1 MLTIDPL
8 VEPPNARIDLPGS
21 KSITNRALVVAG
33 LADGESELAGVLFSE
48 DTHVMMD
55 SLQKM
60 GVGIRQNLNGLSVS
74 ISGTGGSL
82 QRPEETLWVH
92 QSGTTARF
100 CLPLAALCGQ
110 EVTIDGDEQ
119 IKNRPHEELCK
130 ALQSLG
136 AQIEYLEAPNSFPLV
151 VNGKDLQGGQIS
163 LNGGISSQFISALL
177 LAAPCFPD
185 QLELNIDGD
194 LVSRPYIDMT
204 ISVMQA
210 FGAQVQRVNDRR
222 YVVSPTGYRNSRY
235 EIEPDA
241 SAASY
246 FFAAAAISGGSITI
260 EGLGS
265 RSIQGDTRFVDIVE
279 KMGAKVVRSDSA
291 ISVTGTGSLIG
302 IDASMKEISDT
313 VPTLAA
319 IAPLA
324 SGPTVISDVA
334 FIARKE
340 SDRVT
345 ALITELR
352 KIGVQ
357 AEKTETGMV
366 IYPGEVQKGTV
377 HTYDDHRI
385 AMAFSILG
393 LVVPG
398 ITLDSPQCVAKTFP
412 SFFDVLD
419 QVRVAGDAKLSILAI
434 DGPAGSGKSTLAK
447 QVAKQLSLEY
457 LDTGAMYRSVAAVA
471 LAQSASLDDE
481 AEIAEIAERIN
492 IRFDDGR
499 VYVDDDDLTEAI
511 RSPEV
516 NAAVSQVAA
525 NPGVRSIMRRQQ
537 RSWARVRGGGVLE
550 GRDIGSVVFPEAR
563 LKVYVTATPEE
574 RARRRSLESGRSV
587 EDIMEEILQRDTKD
601 STRGDSPLVADQEAV
616 VIDTTGKTIQ
626 ETSDYIEELFSR

>member
-110 EVTIDGDEQ
+110 EVTIDGDKQ

-279 KMGAKVVRSDSA
+279 KMGAKVVRSDNA
-291 ISVTGTGSLIG
+291 LSVTGTGSLIG

>member
-8 VEPPNARIDLPGS
+8 VEPPNARLDLPGS

-33 LADGESELAGVLFSE
+33 LADGESELAGVLFSQ

-60 GVGIRQNLNGLSVS
+60 GVGIRQSPNDLSVS

-82 QRPEETLWVH
+82 QRPEEALWVH

-119 IKNRPHEELCK
+119 IKNRPHGELCK

-136 AQIEYLEAPNSFPLV
+136 AQVEYLEAPNSFPLV
-151 VNGKDLQGGQIS
+151 VNGKHLQGGEIS

-222 YVVSPTGYRNSRY
+222 YVISPTGYRNSRY

-246 FFAAAAISGGSITI
+246 FFAAAAISGGSITV

-265 RSIQGDTRFVDIVE
+265 QSIQGDTGFVDIVE
-279 KMGAKVVRSDSA
+279 KMGAKVVRSDNA
-291 ISVTGTGSLIG
+291 LSVTGTGSLIG

-324 SGPTVISDVA
+324 TGPTVISDVA
-334 FIARKE
+334 FIAEKE

-345 ALITELR
+345 ALISELR

-366 IYPGEVQKGTV
+366 IYPGEVQKGTI

-481 AEIAEIAERIN
+481 AEIAEIAEGIN
-492 IRFDDGR
+492 IRFDGGR

-525 NPGVRSIMRRQQ
+525 NPGVRSVMRRQQ

-616 VIDTTGKTIQ
+616 MIDTTGKTIQ
-626 ETSDYIEELFSR
+626 ETSDYIEGLFLQ

>member
-1 MLTIDPL
+1 MLTIDSL
-8 VEPPNARIDLPGS
+8 VEPPNARLDLPGS

-33 LADGESELAGVLFSE
+33 LADGESELSGVLFSQ

-60 GVGIRQNLNGLSVS
+60 GVGIRQNPNGLSVS

-82 QRPEETLWVH
+82 QKPAETIWVH

-100 CLPLAALCGQ
+100 CLPLAALCRQ

-136 AQIEYLEAPNSFPLV
+136 AQIEYLEVPNSFPLV
-151 VNGKDLQGGQIS
+151 INGKDLQGGRIS

-222 YVVSPTGYRNSRY
+222 YVISPTGYRKSRY

-246 FFAAAAISGGSITI
+246 FFAAAAISGGSITV
-260 EGLGS
+260 EGIGS
-265 RSIQGDTRFVDIVE
+265 QSIQGDKGFVDIVE
-279 KMGAKVVRSDSA
+279 KMGAKVVRSDNA
-291 ISVTGTGSLIG
+291 LSVTGTGSLIG

-334 FIARKE
+334 FIAQKE

-352 KIGVQ
+352 KIGIK

-366 IYPGEVQKGTV
+366 IYPGEVQKGTI

-419 QVRVAGDAKLSILAI
+419 QVRAAGDAKLSILAI

-492 IRFDDGR
+492 IRFDDER

-525 NPGVRSIMRRQQ
+525 NPSVRSIMRRQQ

-626 ETSDYIEELFSR
+626 ETSDYIEGLFLQ

>member
-8 VEPPNARIDLPGS
+8 VEPPNARLDLPGS

-33 LADGESELAGVLFSE
+33 LADGESELSGVLFSQ

-60 GVGIRQNLNGLSVS
+60 GVGIRQNPNSLSVS
-74 ISGTGGSL
+74 ISGTGGGL

-151 VNGKDLQGGQIS
+151 VNGKHLQGGQIS

-185 QLELNIDGD
+185 ELELNIDGD
-194 LVSRPYIDMT
+194 IVSRPYIDMT

-222 YVVSPTGYRNSRY
+222 YVISPTGYRKSRY

-246 FFAAAAISGGSITI
+246 FFAAAAISGGSITV

-265 RSIQGDTRFVDIVE
+265 QSIQGDKGFVDIVE
-279 KMGAKVVRSDSA
+279 KMGAKVVRSDNA
-291 ISVTGTGSLIG
+291 LSVIGTGSLIG
-302 IDASMKEISDT
+302 VDASMKEISDT

-319 IAPLA
+319 IAALA

-334 FIARKE
+334 FIAQKE

-352 KIGVQ
+352 KIGVK

-366 IYPGEVQKGTV
+366 IYPGEVQKGTI

-419 QVRVAGDAKLSILAI
+419 QVRVTGDAKLSILAI

-471 LAQSASLDDE
+471 LAQSASLDNE

-537 RSWARVRGGGVLE
+537 RSWARARGGGVLE

-587 EDIMEEILQRDTKD
+587 EDIMKEILQRDTKD

-626 ETSDYIEELFSR
+626 ETSDYIERLFSR

>member
-8 VEPPNARIDLPGS
+8 VEPPNARLDLPGS

-163 LNGGISSQFISALL
+163 LNGGVSSQFISALL

-279 KMGAKVVRSDSA
+279 KMGAKVLRSVNA
-291 ISVTGTGSLIG
+291 LSVTGTGSLIG

-334 FIARKE
+334 FIALKE

-366 IYPGEVQKGTV
+366 IYPGEVQEGTV

-385 AMAFSILG
+385 AMAFAILG

-616 VIDTTGKTIQ
+616 VIDTTGKTIH
-626 ETSDYIEELFSR
+626 ETSDYIEDLFLQ

>member
-8 VEPPNARIDLPGS
+8 VEPPNARLDLPGS
-21 KSITNRALVVAG
+21 KSITNRALVIAG

-110 EVTIDGDEQ
+110 EVRIDGDEQ

-210 FGAQVQRVNDRR
+210 FGAQIQQVNDRR

-246 FFAAAAISGGSITI
+246 FFAAAAISGGSITV

-265 RSIQGDTRFVDIVE
+265 RSIQGDTGFVDIVE
-279 KMGAKVVRSDSA
+279 KMGAKVVRSDNA
-291 ISVTGTGSLIG
+291 LSVTGTGSLIG

-334 FIARKE
+334 FIAQKE

-366 IYPGEVQKGTV
+366 IYPGEVQKGTI

-616 VIDTTGKTIQ
+616 MIDTTGKTIH
-626 ETSDYIEELFSR
+626 ETSDYIEGLFSR

>member
-110 EVTIDGDEQ
+110 EVTIDGDKQ

-279 KMGAKVVRSDSA
+279 KMGAKVVRSDNA
-291 ISVTGTGSLIG
+291 LSVTGTGSLIG

-516 NAAVSQVAA
+516 NGAVSQVAA

>member
-60 GVGIRQNLNGLSVS
+60 GVGIRQNLNRLSVS

-82 QRPEETLWVH
+82 ERPEETLWVH

-279 KMGAKVVRSDSA
+279 KMGAKVVRSDNA
-291 ISVTGTGSLIG
+291 LSVTGTGSLIG

-626 ETSDYIEELFSR
+626 ETSDYIEGLFSR

>member
-8 VEPPNARIDLPGS
+8 VEPPNARLDLPGS

-33 LADGESELAGVLFSE
+33 LADGESELSGVLFSE

-60 GVGIRQNLNGLSVS
+60 GVGIRQNPDNLSVL
-74 ISGTGGSL
+74 IRGTGGGL
-82 QRPEETLWVH
+82 ERPEETLWVH

-100 CLPLAALCGQ
+100 CLPLAALSGQ

-136 AQIEYLEAPNSFPLV
+136 AQIEYLQAPNSFPLV
-151 VNGKDLQGGQIS
+151 VNGKDLQGGHIS
-163 LNGGISSQFISALL
+163 LNGGVSSQFISALL

-222 YVVSPTGYRNSRY
+222 YVISPTGYRNSRY

-246 FFAAAAISGGSITI
+246 FFAAAAISGGSITV

-265 RSIQGDTRFVDIVE
+265 QSIQGDTGFVDIVE
-279 KMGAKVVRSDSA
+279 KMGAKVLRSGNA
-291 ISVTGTGSLIG
+291 LSVTGTGSLVG
-302 IDASMKEISDT
+302 IDVSMKEISDT

-334 FIARKE
+334 FIAQKE

-352 KIGVQ
+352 KIGVR

-366 IYPGEVQKGTV
+366 IYPGEVQKGTI

-393 LVVPG
+393 LVVPE

-447 QVAKQLSLEY
+447 QVAKQLGLEY
-457 LDTGAMYRSVAAVA
+457 LDTGAMYRSVAALA

-481 AEIAEIAERIN
+481 AEIAEIAEQIN

-626 ETSDYIEELFSR
+626 ETSDYIEGLFLQ

>member
-1 MLTIDPL
+1 MLSIDPL
-8 VEPPNARIDLPGS
+8 VEPPNVRLSLPGS

-33 LADGESELAGVLFSE
+33 LANGESSLSGVLFSE

-60 GVGIRQNLNGLSVS
+60 GVEIRQNSNDQSVS
-74 ISGTGGSL
+74 ISGTGGRL
-82 QRPEETLWVH
+82 QSPAETIWVH

-110 EVTIDGDEQ
+110 EVTIDGDQQ
-119 IKNRPHEELCK
+119 IRNRPHEGLCK
-130 ALQSLG
+130 ALESLG
-136 AQIEYLEAPNSFPLV
+136 AQIEYLEVANSFPLV
-151 VNGKDLQGGQIS
+151 VNGKNLKGGRIT
-163 LNGGISSQFISALL
+163 LNGSISSQFISALL

-185 QLELNIDGD
+185 QLELNIEGD

-210 FGAQVQRVNDRR
+210 FGAQAERVTDRR
-222 YVVSPTGYRNSRY
+222 YVISPTGYQNSRY

-246 FFAAAAISGGSITI
+246 FFAAAAISGGSVTV
-260 EGLGS
+260 EGIGNQ
-265 RSIQGDTRFVDIVE
+265 SIQGDTGFVGIIE
-279 KMGAKVVRSDSA
+279 KMGAKVTRLDHA
-291 ISVTGTGSLIG
+291 LSVTGTGSLAG
-302 IDASMKEISDT
+302 IDVSMKEISDT

-324 SGPTVISDVA
+324 SGSTAISDVA
-334 FIARKE
+334 FIAKKE

-352 KIGVQ
+352 KIGVK
-357 AEKTETGMV
+357 AEKTETGMI
-366 IYPGEVQKGTV
+366 IYPGEIQKGTI

-385 AMAFSILG
+385 AMAFSVLG

-419 QVRVAGDAKLSILAI
+419 QLRVAGDAKLSILAI

-447 QVAKQLSLEY
+447 QVAKQLGLEY

-481 AEIAEIAERIN
+481 TGIAEIAGRIN
-492 IRFDDGR
+492 IQFTNGK

-516 NAAVSQVAA
+516 NAAVSKVAA

-550 GRDIGSVVFPEAR
+550 GRDIGSVVFPEAQ

-601 STRGDSPLVADQEAV
+601 STRDDSPLVADQEAV
-616 VIDTTGKTIQ
+616 VIDTTGKTIE
-626 ETSDYIEELFSR
+626 ETSDYIEELFLQ

>member
-8 VEPPNARIDLPGS
+8 VEPPNARLDLPGS

-110 EVTIDGDEQ
+110 EVTIDGDKQ

-246 FFAAAAISGGSITI
+246 FFAAAAISGGSITV

-279 KMGAKVVRSDSA
+279 KMGAKVVRSDNA
-291 ISVTGTGSLIG
+291 LSVTGTGSLIG

-334 FIARKE
+334 FIAQKE

-366 IYPGEVQKGTV
+366 IYPGEVQKGTI

-587 EDIMEEILQRDTKD
+587 DDIMEEILQRDTKD

-626 ETSDYIEELFSR
+626 ETSDYIEGLFSR

>member
-1 MLTIDPL
+1 MLTIDSL
-8 VEPPNARIDLPGS
+8 VEPPNARLYLPGS

-33 LADGESELAGVLFSE
+33 LADGESELSGVLFSQ

-60 GVGIRQNLNGLSVS
+60 GVGIRQNPNGLSVS

-82 QRPEETLWVH
+82 QKPAETIWVH

-136 AQIEYLEAPNSFPLV
+136 AQIEYLEVPNSFPLV
-151 VNGKDLQGGQIS
+151 INGKDLQGGRIS

-177 LAAPCFPD
+177 LSAPCFLD

-222 YVVSPTGYRNSRY
+222 YVISPTGYRKSRY

-260 EGLGS
+260 EGIGS
-265 RSIQGDTRFVDIVE
+265 QSIQGDKGFVDIVE
-279 KMGAKVVRSDSA
+279 KMGAKVVRSDNA
-291 ISVTGTGSLIG
+291 LSVTGTGSLIG

-334 FIARKE
+334 FIAQKE

-352 KIGVQ
+352 KIGIK

-366 IYPGEVQKGTV
+366 IYPGEVQKGTI

-419 QVRVAGDAKLSILAI
+419 QVRAAGDAKLSILAI

-492 IRFDDGR
+492 IRFDDER

-525 NPGVRSIMRRQQ
+525 NPSVRSIMRRQQ

-626 ETSDYIEELFSR
+626 ETSDYIEGLFLQ

>member
-110 EVTIDGDEQ
+110 EVTIDGDKQ

-241 SAASY
+241 SSASY

-279 KMGAKVVRSDSA
+279 KMGAKVVRSDNA
-291 ISVTGTGSLIG
+291 LSVTGTGSLIG

-385 AMAFSILG
+385 AMAFAILG

>member
-110 EVTIDGDEQ
+110 EVTIDGDKQ

-279 KMGAKVVRSDSA
+279 KMGAKVVRSDNA
-291 ISVTGTGSLIG
+291 LSVTGTGSLIG

-385 AMAFSILG
+385 AMAFAILG

-616 VIDTTGKTIQ
+616 VIDTTGKTIH

>member
-1 MLTIDPL
+1 MLTIDSL
-8 VEPPNARIDLPGS
+8 VEPPNARLDLPGS

-33 LADGESELAGVLFSE
+33 LADGESELSGVLFSQ

-60 GVGIRQNLNGLSVS
+60 GVGIRQNPNGLSVS

-82 QRPEETLWVH
+82 QKPAETIWVH

-136 AQIEYLEAPNSFPLV
+136 AQIEYLEVPNSFPLV
-151 VNGKDLQGGQIS
+151 INGKDLQGGRIS

-177 LAAPCFPD
+177 LAAPCFLD

-210 FGAQVQRVNDRR
+210 FGAEVQRVNDRR
-222 YVVSPTGYRNSRY
+222 YVISPTGYRKSRY

-246 FFAAAAISGGSITI
+246 FFAAAAISGGSITV
-260 EGLGS
+260 EGIGS
-265 RSIQGDTRFVDIVE
+265 QSIQGDKGFVDIVE
-279 KMGAKVVRSDSA
+279 KMGAKVVRSDNA
-291 ISVTGTGSLIG
+291 LSVTGTGSLIG

-334 FIARKE
+334 FIAQKE

-352 KIGVQ
+352 KIGIK

-366 IYPGEVQKGTV
+366 IYPGEVQKGTI

-419 QVRVAGDAKLSILAI
+419 QVRAAGDAKLSILAI

-492 IRFDDGR
+492 IRFDDER

-525 NPGVRSIMRRQQ
+525 NPSVRSTMRRQQ

-626 ETSDYIEELFSR
+626 ETSDYIEGLFLQ

>member
-8 VEPPNARIDLPGS
+8 VEPPNARLDLPGS

-60 GVGIRQNLNGLSVS
+60 GVGIRQNPNGLSVS

-82 QRPEETLWVH
+82 ERPAETIWVH

-222 YVVSPTGYRNSRY
+222 YVISPTGYRKSRY

-246 FFAAAAISGGSITI
+246 FFAAAAISGGSITV

-265 RSIQGDTRFVDIVE
+265 QSIQGDKGFVDIVE
-279 KMGAKVVRSDSA
+279 KMGAKVVRSDNA
-291 ISVTGTGSLIG
+291 LSVIGTGSLIG

-334 FIARKE
+334 FIAQKE

-471 LAQSASLDDE
+471 LAQSASLDNE

-550 GRDIGSVVFPEAR
+550 GRDIGSVVFPEAL

-574 RARRRSLESGRSV
+574 RARRRSLESGRLV

-616 VIDTTGKTIQ
+616 LIDTTGKTIQ
-626 ETSDYIEELFSR
+626 ETSDYIQGLFLG

>member
-8 VEPPNARIDLPGS
+8 VEPPNARLDLPGS

-74 ISGTGGSL
+74 ISGTGGGL
-82 QRPEETLWVH
+82 ERPGETLWVH

-151 VNGKDLQGGQIS
+151 VNGKDLQGGQLS

-222 YVVSPTGYRNSRY
+222 YVISPTGYRNSRY

-246 FFAAAAISGGSITI
+246 FFAAAAISGGSITV

-265 RSIQGDTRFVDIVE
+265 RSIQGDTGFVDIVE
-279 KMGAKVVRSDSA
+279 KMGAKVVRSDNA
-291 ISVTGTGSLIG
+291 LSVTGTGSLIG

-334 FIARKE
+334 FIAQKE

-366 IYPGEVQKGTV
+366 IYPGDVQKGTI

-616 VIDTTGKTIQ
+616 VIDTTGKTIH

>member
-8 VEPPNARIDLPGS
+8 VEPPNARLGLPGS

-33 LADGESELAGVLFSE
+33 LADGESDLSGVLFSE

-60 GVGIRQNLNGLSVS
+60 GVEIRQKPDDLSVL
-74 ISGTGGSL
+74 IRGTGGSL
-82 QRPEETLWVH
+82 QSPEETIWVH

-110 EVTIDGDEQ
+110 EVMIDGDDQ

-151 VNGKDLQGGQIS
+151 VNGKDLQGGHIS
-163 LNGGISSQFISALL
+163 LNGGVSSQFISALL

-210 FGAQVQRVNDRR
+210 FGAQVQRVDDRR
-222 YVVSPTGYRNSRY
+222 YVISPTGYRNSRY

-246 FFAAAAISGGSITI
+246 FFAAAAISGGSITV

-265 RSIQGDTRFVDIVE
+265 QSIQGDIGFVDIVE
-279 KMGAKVVRSDSA
+279 KMGAKVLRSVNA
-291 ISVTGTGSLIG
+291 LSVTGTGSLVG
-302 IDASMKEISDT
+302 IDVSMKEISDT

-334 FIARKE
+334 FIAQKE

-352 KIGVQ
+352 KIGVR

-366 IYPGEVQKGTV
+366 IYPGEVQRGTI

-398 ITLDSPQCVAKTFP
+398 IALDSPKCVAKTFP

-447 QVAKQLSLEY
+447 QVAKQLGLEY

-481 AEIAEIAERIN
+481 AGIAEIAERIN

-516 NAAVSQVAA
+516 NGAVSQVAA

-626 ETSDYIEELFSR
+626 ETSDYIEDLFLQ

>member
-8 VEPPNARIDLPGS
+8 VEPPNARLDLPGS

-33 LADGESELAGVLFSE
+33 LADGESNLTGVLFSQ

-55 SLQKM
+55 SLEKM
-60 GVGIRQNLNGLSVS
+60 GVGIRQNPNALSVS
-74 ISGTGGSL
+74 ISGTGGGL
-82 QRPEETLWVH
+82 QRPAETIWVH

-119 IKNRPHEELCK
+119 IKNRPHAELCK
-130 ALQSLG
+130 ALQLLG

-151 VNGKDLQGGQIS
+151 VNGKDLKGGQIS

-177 LAAPCFPD
+177 LAAPCLPD

-194 LVSRPYIDMT
+194 LVSLPYIDMT

-222 YVVSPTGYRNSRY
+222 YVILPTGYRNSRY

-246 FFAAAAISGGSITI
+246 FFAAAAISGGSITV

-265 RSIQGDTRFVDIVE
+265 QSIQGDKGFVDIVE
-279 KMGAKVVRSDSA
+279 KMGAKVVRSDNA
-291 ISVTGTGSLIG
+291 LSVTGTGSLIG

-334 FIARKE
+334 FIAEKE

-366 IYPGEVQKGTV
+366 IYPGEVQKGTI

-626 ETSDYIEELFSR
+626 ETSDYIEGLFL

>member
-8 VEPPNARIDLPGS
+8 VEPPNARLDLPGS

-33 LADGESELAGVLFSE
+33 LADGESELAGVLFSQ

-60 GVGIRQNLNGLSVS
+60 GVGIRQSPNDLSVS

-82 QRPEETLWVH
+82 QRPEEALWVH

-119 IKNRPHEELCK
+119 IKNRPHGELCK

-136 AQIEYLEAPNSFPLV
+136 AQVEYLEAPNSFPLV
-151 VNGKDLQGGQIS
+151 VNGKHLQGGEIS

-222 YVVSPTGYRNSRY
+222 YVISPTGYRNSRY

-246 FFAAAAISGGSITI
+246 FFAAAAISGGSITV

-265 RSIQGDTRFVDIVE
+265 QSIQGDTGFVDIVE
-279 KMGAKVVRSDSA
+279 KMGAKVVRSDNA
-291 ISVTGTGSLIG
+291 LSVTGTGSLIG

-324 SGPTVISDVA
+324 TGPTVISDVA
-334 FIARKE
+334 FIAEKE

-345 ALITELR
+345 ALISELR

-366 IYPGEVQKGTV
+366 IYPGEVQKGTI

-419 QVRVAGDAKLSILAI
+419 QVRVAGDAKLNILAI

-481 AEIAEIAERIN
+481 AEIAEIAEGIN
-492 IRFDDGR
+492 IRFDGGR

-525 NPGVRSIMRRQQ
+525 NPGVRSVMRRQQ

-574 RARRRSLESGRSV
+574 RARRRSLESGRLV

-616 VIDTTGKTIQ
+616 MIDTTGKTIQ
-626 ETSDYIEELFSR
+626 ETSDYIEGLFLQ

>member
-8 VEPPNARIDLPGS
+8 VEPPNARLDLPGS

-33 LADGESELAGVLFSE
+33 LADGESNLTGVLFSQ

-55 SLQKM
+55 SLEKM
-60 GVGIRQNLNGLSVS
+60 GVGIRQNPNALSVS
-74 ISGTGGSL
+74 ISGTGGGL
-82 QRPEETLWVH
+82 QRPAETIWVH

-119 IKNRPHEELCK
+119 IKNRPHAELCK
-130 ALQSLG
+130 ALQLLG

-151 VNGKDLQGGQIS
+151 VNGKDLKGGQIS

-177 LAAPCFPD
+177 LAAPCLPD

-222 YVVSPTGYRNSRY
+222 YVILPTGYRNSRY

-246 FFAAAAISGGSITI
+246 FFAAAAISGGSITV

-265 RSIQGDTRFVDIVE
+265 QSIQGDKGFVDIVE
-279 KMGAKVVRSDSA
+279 KMGAKVVRSDNA
-291 ISVTGTGSLIG
+291 LSVTGTGSLIG

-334 FIARKE
+334 FIAQKE

-352 KIGVQ
+352 KIGVK

-366 IYPGEVQKGTV
+366 IYPGEVQKGTI
-377 HTYDDHRI
+377 HTYDDQRI

-626 ETSDYIEELFSR
+626 ETSDYIEGLFL

>member
-1 MLTIDPL
+1 MLTIDSL
-8 VEPPNARIDLPGS
+8 VEPPNARLDLPGS

-82 QRPEETLWVH
+82 QKPAETLWVH

-110 EVTIDGDEQ
+110 EVAIDGDEQ

-136 AQIEYLEAPNSFPLV
+136 AQIEYLEVPNSFPLV
-151 VNGKDLQGGQIS
+151 VNGKDLQGGRIS

-194 LVSRPYIDMT
+194 LVSRPYVDMT

-210 FGAQVQRVNDRR
+210 FGAQIQRVNDRR

-246 FFAAAAISGGSITI
+246 FFAAAAISGGSITV

-265 RSIQGDTRFVDIVE
+265 RSIQGDTGFVDIVE
-279 KMGAKVVRSDSA
+279 KMGAKVVRSDNA
-291 ISVTGTGSLIG
+291 LSVTGTGSLIG

-334 FIARKE
+334 FIAQKE

-366 IYPGEVQKGTV
+366 IYPGEVQKGTI

-419 QVRVAGDAKLSILAI
+419 QVRAAGDAKLSILAI

-481 AEIAEIAERIN
+481 AEIAKIAERIN

-616 VIDTTGKTIQ
+616 VIDTTGKTIH
-626 ETSDYIEELFSR
+626 ETSDYIEGLFSR

>member
-60 GVGIRQNLNGLSVS
+60 GVGIRQKLNRLSVS

-82 QRPEETLWVH
+82 ERPEETLWVH

-279 KMGAKVVRSDSA
+279 KMGAKVVRSDNA
-291 ISVTGTGSLIG
+291 LSVTGTGSLIG

-626 ETSDYIEELFSR
+626 ETSDYIEGLFSR

>member
-8 VEPPNARIDLPGS
+8 VEPPNARLDLPGS

-33 LADGESELAGVLFSE
+33 LADGESELAGVLFSQ

-60 GVGIRQNLNGLSVS
+60 GVGIRQNPNALSVS
-74 ISGTGGSL
+74 ISGTGGGL
-82 QRPEETLWVH
+82 QRPAETIWVH

-119 IKNRPHEELCK
+119 IKNRPHGELCK

-136 AQIEYLEAPNSFPLV
+136 AQVEYLEAPNSFPLV
-151 VNGKDLQGGQIS
+151 VNGKHLQGGEIS

-222 YVVSPTGYRNSRY
+222 YVISPTGYRNSRY

-246 FFAAAAISGGSITI
+246 FFAAAAISGGSITV

-265 RSIQGDTRFVDIVE
+265 QSIQGDKGFVDIVE
-279 KMGAKVVRSDSA
+279 KMGAKVVRSDNA
-291 ISVTGTGSLIG
+291 LSVTGTGSLIG

-334 FIARKE
+334 FIAEKE

-345 ALITELR
+345 ALISELR

-366 IYPGEVQKGTV
+366 IYPGEVQKGTI

-616 VIDTTGKTIQ
+616 MIDTTGKTIQ
-626 ETSDYIEELFSR
+626 ETSDYIEGLFLQ

>member
-1 MLTIDPL
+1 MLTIDSL
-8 VEPPNARIDLPGS
+8 VEPPNARLDLPGS

-33 LADGESELAGVLFSE
+33 LADGESELSGVLFSQ

-60 GVGIRQNLNGLSVS
+60 GVGIRQNPNGLSVS

-82 QRPEETLWVH
+82 QKPAETIWVH

-136 AQIEYLEAPNSFPLV
+136 AQIEYLEVPNSFPLV
-151 VNGKDLQGGQIS
+151 INGKDLQGGRIS

-177 LAAPCFPD
+177 LSAPCFLD

-222 YVVSPTGYRNSRY
+222 YVISPTGYRKSRY

-260 EGLGS
+260 EGIGS
-265 RSIQGDTRFVDIVE
+265 QSIQGDKGFVDIVE
-279 KMGAKVVRSDSA
+279 KMGAKVVRSDNA
-291 ISVTGTGSLIG
+291 LSVTGTGSLIG

-334 FIARKE
+334 FIAQKE

-352 KIGVQ
+352 KIGIK

-366 IYPGEVQKGTV
+366 IYPGEVQKGTI

-419 QVRVAGDAKLSILAI
+419 QVRAAGDAKLSILAI

-492 IRFDDGR
+492 IRFDDER

-525 NPGVRSIMRRQQ
+525 NPSVRSIMRRQQ

-626 ETSDYIEELFSR
+626 ETSDYIEGLFLQ

>member
-1 MLTIDPL
+1 MLTIDSL
-8 VEPPNARIDLPGS
+8 VEPPNARLDLPGS

-33 LADGESELAGVLFSE
+33 LADGESELSGVLFSQ

-60 GVGIRQNLNGLSVS
+60 GVGIRQNPNGLSVS

-82 QRPEETLWVH
+82 QKPAETIWVH

-100 CLPLAALCGQ
+100 CLPLAALCRQ

-136 AQIEYLEAPNSFPLV
+136 AQIEYLEVPNSFPLV
-151 VNGKDLQGGQIS
+151 VNGKDLQGGRIS

-222 YVVSPTGYRNSRY
+222 YVISPTGYRKSRY

-246 FFAAAAISGGSITI
+246 FFAAAAISGGSITV
-260 EGLGS
+260 EGIGS
-265 RSIQGDTRFVDIVE
+265 QSIQGDKGFVDIVE
-279 KMGAKVVRSDSA
+279 KMGAKVVRSDNA
-291 ISVTGTGSLIG
+291 LSVTGTGSLIG

-334 FIARKE
+334 FIAQKE

-352 KIGVQ
+352 KIGIK

-366 IYPGEVQKGTV
+366 IYPGEVQKGTI

-419 QVRVAGDAKLSILAI
+419 QVRAAGDAKLSILAI

-492 IRFDDGR
+492 IRFDDER

-537 RSWARVRGGGVLE
+537 RSWARVRGGGVL
-550 GRDIGSVVFPEAR
+550 
-563 LKVYVTATPEE
+563 
-574 RARRRSLESGRSV
+574 
-587 EDIMEEILQRDTKD
+587 
-601 STRGDSPLVADQEAV
+601 
-616 VIDTTGKTIQ
+616 
-626 ETSDYIEELFSR
+626 

>member
-8 VEPPNARIDLPGS
+8 VEPPNARLDLPGS

-279 KMGAKVVRSDSA
+279 KMGAKVVRSDNA
-291 ISVTGTGSLIG
+291 LSVTGTGSLIG

-366 IYPGEVQKGTV
+366 IYPGEVQKGTI

>member
-82 QRPEETLWVH
+82 ERPEETLWVH

-279 KMGAKVVRSDSA
+279 KMGAKVVRSDNA
-291 ISVTGTGSLIG
+291 LSVTGTGSLIG

-334 FIARKE
+334 FIAQKE

-366 IYPGEVQKGTV
+366 IYPGEVQEGTV

-385 AMAFSILG
+385 AMAFAILG

-626 ETSDYIEELFSR
+626 ETSDYIEGLFSR

>member
-82 QRPEETLWVH
+82 ERPEETLWVH

-210 FGAQVQRVNDRR
+210 FGAQIQRVNDRR
-222 YVVSPTGYRNSRY
+222 YVISPTGYRNSRY

-279 KMGAKVVRSDSA
+279 KMGAKVVRSDNA
-291 ISVTGTGSLIG
+291 LSVTGTGSLIG

-366 IYPGEVQKGTV
+366 IYPGEVQEGTV

-587 EDIMEEILQRDTKD
+587 DDIMEEILQRDTKD

-626 ETSDYIEELFSR
+626 ETSDYIEGLFSR

>member
-8 VEPPNARIDLPGS
+8 VEPPNVRLDLPGS

-60 GVGIRQNLNGLSVS
+60 GVGIRQNPNGLSVS
-74 ISGTGGSL
+74 ISGTGGGL
-82 QRPEETLWVH
+82 ERPAETIWVH

-210 FGAQVQRVNDRR
+210 FGAQIQRVNDRR
-222 YVVSPTGYRNSRY
+222 YVISPTGYRNSRY

-246 FFAAAAISGGSITI
+246 FFAAAAISGGSITV

-265 RSIQGDTRFVDIVE
+265 RSIQGDIGFVDIVE
-279 KMGAKVVRSDSA
+279 KMGAKVVRSDNSL
-291 ISVTGTGSLIG
+291 SVTGTGSLIG

-352 KIGVQ
+352 KIGVE

-366 IYPGEVQKGTV
+366 VYPGKVQKGTI

-419 QVRVAGDAKLSILAI
+419 QVRIAGDAKLSILAI

-481 AEIAEIAERIN
+481 AGIAEIAEGIN

-616 VIDTTGKTIQ
+616 LIDTTGKTIQ
-626 ETSDYIEELFSR
+626 ETSDYIQGLFLG

>member
-8 VEPPNARIDLPGS
+8 VEPPNARLDLPGS

-60 GVGIRQNLNGLSVS
+60 GVGIRQSPNDLSVS

-82 QRPEETLWVH
+82 QRPEEALWVH

-110 EVTIDGDEQ
+110 EVRIDGDEQ

-210 FGAQVQRVNDRR
+210 FGAQIQQVNDRR

-246 FFAAAAISGGSITI
+246 FFAAAAISGGSITV

-265 RSIQGDTRFVDIVE
+265 RSIQGDTGFVDIVE
-279 KMGAKVVRSDSA
+279 KMGAKVVRSDNA
-291 ISVTGTGSLIG
+291 LSVTGTGSLIG

-334 FIARKE
+334 FIAQKE

-366 IYPGEVQKGTV
+366 IYPGEVQKGTI

-616 VIDTTGKTIQ
+616 MIDTTGKTIH
-626 ETSDYIEELFSR
+626 ETSDYIEGLFSR

>member
-8 VEPPNARIDLPGS
+8 VEPPNARLGLPGS

-33 LADGESELAGVLFSE
+33 LADGESDLSGVLFSE

-60 GVGIRQNLNGLSVS
+60 GVEIRQKPDDLSVL
-74 ISGTGGSL
+74 IRGTGGSL
-82 QRPEETLWVH
+82 QSPEETIWVH

-110 EVTIDGDEQ
+110 EVMIDGDDQ

-151 VNGKDLQGGQIS
+151 VNGKDLQGGHIS
-163 LNGGISSQFISALL
+163 LNGGVSSQFISALL

-210 FGAQVQRVNDRR
+210 FGAQVQRVDDRR
-222 YVVSPTGYRNSRY
+222 YVISPTGYRNSRY

-246 FFAAAAISGGSITI
+246 FFAAAAISGGSITV

-265 RSIQGDTRFVDIVE
+265 QSIQGDIGFVDIVE
-279 KMGAKVVRSDSA
+279 KMGAKVLRSGNA
-291 ISVTGTGSLIG
+291 LSVTGTGSLVG
-302 IDASMKEISDT
+302 IDVSMKEISDT

-334 FIARKE
+334 FIAQKE

-352 KIGVQ
+352 KIGVR

-366 IYPGEVQKGTV
+366 IYPGEVQRGTI

-398 ITLDSPQCVAKTFP
+398 IALDSPKCVAKTFP

-447 QVAKQLSLEY
+447 QVAKQLGLEY

-626 ETSDYIEELFSR
+626 ETSDYIEELFLQ

>member
-8 VEPPNARIDLPGS
+8 VEPPNVRLDLPGS

-60 GVGIRQNLNGLSVS
+60 GVGIRQNPNGLSVS
-74 ISGTGGSL
+74 ISGTGGGL
-82 QRPEETLWVH
+82 ERPAETIWVH

-210 FGAQVQRVNDRR
+210 FGAQIQRVNDRR
-222 YVVSPTGYRNSRY
+222 YVISPTGYRNSRY

-246 FFAAAAISGGSITI
+246 FFAAAAISGGSITV

-265 RSIQGDTRFVDIVE
+265 RSIQGDIGFVDIVE
-279 KMGAKVVRSDSA
+279 KMGAKVVRSDNSL
-291 ISVTGTGSLIG
+291 SVTGTGSLIG

-334 FIARKE
+334 FIAQKE

-345 ALITELR
+345 ALITELG
-352 KIGVQ
+352 KIGVE

-366 IYPGEVQKGTV
+366 VYPGKVQKGTI

-419 QVRVAGDAKLSILAI
+419 QVRIAGDAKLSILAI

-481 AEIAEIAERIN
+481 AGIAEIAEGIN

-616 VIDTTGKTIQ
+616 LIDTTGKTIQ
-626 ETSDYIEELFSR
+626 ETSDYIQGLFLG

>member
-279 KMGAKVVRSDSA
+279 KMGAKVVRSDNA
-291 ISVTGTGSLIG
+291 LSVTGTGSLIG

-626 ETSDYIEELFSR
+626 ETSDYIEGLFSR